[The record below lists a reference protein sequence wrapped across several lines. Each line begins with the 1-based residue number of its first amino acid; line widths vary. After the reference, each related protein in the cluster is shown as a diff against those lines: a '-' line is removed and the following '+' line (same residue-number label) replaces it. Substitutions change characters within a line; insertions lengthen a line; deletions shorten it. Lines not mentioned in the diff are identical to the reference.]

1 MRLGVSAALGCTLL
15 LAGCD
20 VGLGRSVIVV
30 NQTSETLTID
40 GSELEPH
47 GGDWNYGFQGCG
59 QAPIEILD
67 ADGEEYVEIDAGW
80 CDGEIWTITGPGEV
94 SVEDQE

>member
-1 MRLGVSAALGCTLL
+1 MWLGVSAALGCALL

-30 NQTSETLTID
+30 NQTSEPLTIRGD
-40 GSELEPH
+40 ELEPDGGEWNH
-47 GGDWNYGFQGCG
+47 GFHGCS
-59 QAPIEILD
+59 QAPLEILD
-67 ADGEEYVEIDAGW
+67 ADGEKYVQIDAGW

-94 SVEDQE
+94 SVEGQE